1 MAAVECC
8 FAMNSVRAIL
18 LCCLGLMLCM
28 EVVAADREVVLVT
41 ASTSPLHNLDSLEL
55 RKIYLGFTVKRDG
68 KIIKGLRNTEDE
80 NLNSI
85 FLQTVVAMSEK
96 SYRRRLLFLTLRQGV
111 PRPVEYEEF
120 EGLLKSLSTNP
131 YSVTYMWKND
141 AIRSSN
147 VKILRVLW
155 LQN

>member
-1 MAAVECC
+1 M
-8 FAMNSVRAIL
+8 SLVRAIL
-18 LCCLGLMLCM
+18 LCCMGLMLCM
-28 EVVAADREVVLVT
+28 EVAAANREVVLVA

-68 KIIKGLRNTEDE
+68 KIVKGLRNTEDE

-96 SYRRRLLFLTLRQGV
+96 SYMRRLLFLPLRQGT
-111 PRPVEYEEF
+111 PRPAEYDETED
-120 EGLLKSLSTNP
+120 LLKALSANP
-131 YSVTYMWKND
+131 YSVTYMWKDD
-141 AIRSSN
+141 AVRSSD

-155 LQN
+155 QQN

>member
-1 MAAVECC
+1 MS
-8 FAMNSVRAIL
+8 SVRMIL
-18 LCCLGLMLCM
+18 LCCASMMLSM
-28 EVVAADREVVLVT
+28 NLAAADREVVLVA

-96 SYRRRLLFLTLRQGV
+96 SYMRRLLFLPLRKGI
-111 PRPVEYEEF
+111 PRPAKYDKHED
-120 EGLLKSLSTNP
+120 LLAALSTKP
-131 YSVTYMWKND
+131 YSISYMWKED
-141 AIRSSN
+141 AVRSSQI
-147 VKILRVLW
+147 KILRVLW
-155 LQN
+155 QQN

>member
-1 MAAVECC
+1 
-8 FAMNSVRAIL
+8 MNSVRVML
-18 LCCLGLMLCM
+18 LCCIVILLSM
-28 EVVAADREVVLVT
+28 EVAGADRKVVLVA

-68 KIIKGLRNTEDE
+68 KIVKGLRYTEDK

-96 SYRRRLLFLTLRQGV
+96 SYKNRLLSLTIRQGT
-111 PRPVEYEEF
+111 PRPAEYNKF
-120 EGLLKSLSTNP
+120 EDLLAALSAKP
-131 YSVTYMWKND
+131 YSVSYMWKDD
-141 AIRSSN
+141 AVGSSK

-155 LQN
+155 HQN